1 MSSGFTNGIRVFR
14 ACRALLAPSKSSAT
28 VPVPAAAAAKSK
40 TTSKPKTEPRVKT
53 SPSSDAAGVAASPK
67 SKIKREMTRPAGILK
82 VTQVSP
88 ALSNFLGVS
97 EASRTDAVK
106 QIWSYIK
113 LHNLQNP
120 ANKREIYCDDKL
132 KAIFEGR
139 EKVGFL
145 EIGKL
150 LARHFVKN

>member
-1 MSSGFTNGIRVFR
+1 MSSGFNNGLRVFR
-14 ACRALLAPSKSSAT
+14 ACRTLLAPSKSSAT
-28 VPVPAAAAAKSK
+28 VPATAPKSK
-40 TTSKPKTEPRVKT
+40 TTTKPKTKLPKVKT
-53 SPSSDAAGVAASPK
+53 PPSSVAAAGVAATPEP
-67 SKIKREMTRPAGILK
+67 KIKKGTSRPSGILK

-97 EASRTDAVK
+97 EASRTDAVT

-120 ANKREIYCDDKL
+120 DNKREIYCDDKL

-139 EKVGFL
+139 EKVSFL
-145 EIGKL
+145 EIGKM

>member
-1 MSSGFTNGIRVFR
+1 
-14 ACRALLAPSKSSAT
+14 
-28 VPVPAAAAAKSK
+28 
-40 TTSKPKTEPRVKT
+40 
-53 SPSSDAAGVAASPK
+53 
-67 SKIKREMTRPAGILK
+67 MTRPAGILK

>member
-1 MSSGFTNGIRVFR
+1 MSSGFSNGIRVFR
-14 ACRALLAPSKSSAT
+14 GCRALLAPSKSSAT
-28 VPVPAAAAAKSK
+28 VPPAAVKSRTTSKSNTEPKEKTPPRSDVAAAAAP
-40 TTSKPKTEPRVKT
+40 KPKV
-53 SPSSDAAGVAASPK
+53 
-67 SKIKREMTRPAGILK
+67 KREMTRSTGFLK
-82 VTQVSP
+82 VLQVSP
-88 ALSNFLGVS
+88 ALGNFLGVS

-150 LARHFVKN
+150 LTRHFVKN

>member
-1 MSSGFTNGIRVFR
+1 MSSGFSNGIRVFR

-28 VPVPAAAAAKSK
+28 VAATAAKSN
-40 TTSKPKTEPRVKT
+40 TTSKPKPKSKVKT
-53 SPSSDAAGVAASPK
+53 PPTSDTADVSATPK
-67 SKIKREMTRPAGILK
+67 PKIKREITRPTGILK

-97 EASRTDAVK
+97 EASRIDAVK

-150 LARHFVKN
+150 LAHHFVKN

>member
-1 MSSGFTNGIRVFR
+1 MSSGLSNGIRVFR
-14 ACRALLAPSKSSAT
+14 GCRALLAPSKSSAS
-28 VPVPAAAAAKSK
+28 VPAAAAAKSK
-40 TTSKPKTEPRVKT
+40 ATGKPKSESKEKT
-53 SPSSDAAGVAASPK
+53 APSSDTAAAAAPK
-67 SKIKREMTRPAGILK
+67 PKIKREMTRPAGILK
-82 VTQVSP
+82 VAQVSP
-88 ALSNFLGVS
+88 ALGNFLGVP